1 MSARNFVS
9 KLPTELRSELEQRLI
24 ANGFSD
30 YRELS
35 DWLAEQGYGI
45 CKSSLQKYGK
55 SFEDRLSTLK
65 LSHDFAL
72 AYKQALP
79 DEAGARSELLTD
91 LAQDTLF
98 NLMLQLQ
105 NKANLLDDNAEDD
118 ELTSLSTI
126 LSKVTRAIGDINRS
140 SVTVKRYAAE
150 IRVKQEAK
158 FNELQSDGVKRGIDA
173 EFMQRLKTEVLGLV

>member
-1 MSARNFVS
+1 MGKRSFVS
-9 KLPTELRSELEQRLI
+9 LLPPDVRLAFDRQLI
-24 ANGFSD
+24 DRNFSD
-30 YRELS
+30 YDAIR
-35 DWLAEQGYGI
+35 DWLKEQGFDI
-45 CKSSLQKYGK
+45 CRSSLAKYGK

-65 LSHDFAL
+65 LSHDFAM

-79 DEAGARSELLTD
+79 DEMGARSEVLTD

-105 NKANLLDDNAEDD
+105 NKSNLLDDNAEDD
-118 ELTSLSTI
+118 ELTSLSTL

-140 SVTVKRYAAE
+140 SVTVKRYAADV
-150 IRVKQEAK
+150 RTKQEAK
-158 FNELQSDGVKRGIDA
+158 FNELKADGVKRGIDA